1 MRWPKWSRRPRSP
14 DDVESIDVETYSIA
28 HSLTGHIAGAE
39 SELGAKFSTPIAL
52 GLYLVFGRSDAG
64 VFTRANVADPR
75 VRRIAERVTVRVDPA
90 RDAALPDRRSALVT
104 VRTRAGSMQKE
115 VVYPKGEP
123 EFPLTDAEMQAK
135 FDANAGTLY
144 PADQARRI
152 SETIMT
158 IERRNVRALTALLTA
173 PATAG

>member
-1 MRWPKWSRRPRSP
+1 MVAATPLAP

-75 VRRIAERVTVRVDPA
+75 VRRIAERVTVQGRPGA
-90 RDAALPDRRSALVT
+90 GRGAAGQAQ
-104 VRTRAGSMQKE
+104 RAGDRAHPRGHLQKE

-144 PADQARRI
+144 PADHARRI

-158 IERRNVRALTALLTA
+158 IERRNVRELTALLTA
-173 PATAG
+173 PAAAG